1 MEKKVRMADIAEKLN
16 ISVVSVSK
24 ALSDK
29 EGVSEATREKI
40 KSVARQMGYT
50 PLRTKTPAP
59 NVGATGNIGILVAD
73 RFFTDSSF
81 YASLY
86 RQLSLRCHECGY
98 AALLEIVTEENVA
111 GRVMPAMI
119 QRKKVDGLIFMGQ
132 IEPEYITAVIQSGI
146 PYILVDFHD
155 ENIRAMCVTSDNLVG
170 GYQLTRHLLDS
181 GRQKIGFV
189 GSIMAT
195 SSIMERFL
203 GYTKALLQEGL
214 TVRMDWVLDDRN
226 EKGEFIP
233 LSMPKEMPSAF
244 LCSCD
249 EVAYNLV
256 QNLQAAG
263 YRVPE
268 DVAVVG
274 YDDYHYALVCK
285 PRLTSYRV
293 DLERMGRVSVQQLLS
308 AIHGTMVCGKIVVS
322 GNLVR
327 REST

>member
-1 MEKKVRMADIAEKLN
+1 
-16 ISVVSVSK
+16 
-24 ALSDK
+24 
-29 EGVSEATREKI
+29 
-40 KSVARQMGYT
+40 
-50 PLRTKTPAP
+50 
-59 NVGATGNIGILVAD
+59 
-73 RFFTDSSF
+73 
-81 YASLY
+81 
-86 RQLSLRCHECGY
+86 
-98 AALLEIVTEENVA
+98 
-111 GRVMPAMI
+111 MPAMI

-293 DLERMGRVSVQQLLS
+293 DLERMGRVAVQQLLS